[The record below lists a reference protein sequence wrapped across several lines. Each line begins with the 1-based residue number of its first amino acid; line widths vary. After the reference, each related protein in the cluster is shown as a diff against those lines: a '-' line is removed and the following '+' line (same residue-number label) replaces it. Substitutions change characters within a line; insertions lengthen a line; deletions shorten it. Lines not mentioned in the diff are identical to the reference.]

1 MGNLIQNCLV
11 LCVLYN
17 MWFLIFSQKNE
28 KCVKY
33 GRKNQFWNWRYI
45 WGKSWESRYIWGFCI
60 EKKRVFSWKIDI
72 FQNIIFKWWFYKICG
87 ILCFFKMTLSM
98 GNLMCFLFCWMY
110 FYQCKN
116 TSLKYVASKKMKKI
130 WNMEEKIILKLKI
143 HVEKPMK
150 LNLHMGISWWKKFS
164 FSKHNTYM
172 VNTLNVWKIRSKR
185 HYQLGIRRLFFNVFL
200 IGDFLFST
208 YVASKKC

>member
-60 EKKRVFSWKIDI
+60 EKNVFFREKSKFFKISFLNGDFIKYVEFCVFSKWHYQWGIWCVFCFVECI
-72 FQNIIFKWWFYKICG
+72 FTNLKTRVW
-87 ILCFFKMTLSM
+87 SM
-98 GNLMCFLFCWMY
+98 LR
-110 FYQCKN
+110 Q
-116 TSLKYVASKKMKKI
+116 KKMKKI